1 MPYVGVV
8 LRSHAGG
15 YLVHVSGHGEF
26 REQSHTDSGRV
37 LFCQARGRL
46 KKERVAIVTGDSVEV
61 DEVDEGAGTAV
72 ITAQLPRR
80 NLLERPTL
88 ANVDQVVIV
97 QAVKQPDFS
106 PLWCDRYLVHFQ
118 LELPVSK
125 PVLCF
130 NKCDLV
136 DDFDLETLRSIY
148 EPLGYFVIFVS
159 AVTGAGIEE
168 LSMALSGRISV
179 FAGPSGVGKSS
190 ILNELSP
197 ELDLKTGVMEND
209 FGVGRHT
216 TTASELYRLR
226 LRSDPPTTLTWV
238 ADTPG
243 FNLYDFL
250 HPEPKDVAFQFPEIE
265 ALKQNCRFT
274 DCLHLVESG
283 CAVLNALP
291 KSEDE
296 DGEALPDGPDAT
308 SERSDEPLASATIS
322 LSRYASYLT
331 LVQESLARKEESRS
345 VSKKVES
352 NVKSVGGEAKAK
364 SIPRL
369 NQRYRFSSRR
379 KEKQDLR
386 NICKTDSG
394 REGGHES
401 LEETDFDQD

>member
-15 YLVHVSGHGEF
+15 YLVHVSGHGED

-136 DDFDLETLRSIY
+136 DDFDLKTLRSIY

-159 AVTGAGIEE
+159 AVTGAGT
-168 LSMALSGRISV
+168 STGPGVRALGLTAEAG
-179 FAGPSGVGKSS
+179 AGPDESEPAGSVREPGVVCVRLGGSGVARVAALAMAS
-190 ILNELSP
+190 
-197 ELDLKTGVMEND
+197 
-209 FGVGRHT
+209 
-216 TTASELYRLR
+216 TAVRV
-226 LRSDPPTTLTWV
+226 TL
-238 ADTPG
+238 A
-243 FNLYDFL
+243 
-250 HPEPKDVAFQFPEIE
+250 
-265 ALKQNCRFT
+265 
-274 DCLHLVESG
+274 
-283 CAVLNALP
+283 
-291 KSEDE
+291 
-296 DGEALPDGPDAT
+296 GP
-308 SERSDEPLASATIS
+308 
-322 LSRYASYLT
+322 
-331 LVQESLARKEESRS
+331 
-345 VSKKVES
+345 
-352 NVKSVGGEAKAK
+352 
-364 SIPRL
+364 
-369 NQRYRFSSRR
+369 
-379 KEKQDLR
+379 
-386 NICKTDSG
+386 
-394 REGGHES
+394 
-401 LEETDFDQD
+401 